1 MSFEKIANNRGRQE
15 QLQSGQ
21 SKNIFVRASE
31 FNPIVDY
38 LNNSMGEVTSAAA
51 NSATGNSVTLNTQ
64 SGKITTAALT
74 TAADTAADITL
85 TNSKITATSNVIAWI
100 EDYSGTIVTDGIP
113 VIINSLPAAGSAVIT
128 ICNIHATNALDGTLI
143 IKFIVL

>member
-74 TAADTAADITL
+74 TAAETTQAITL
-85 TNSKITATSNVIAWI
+85 TNSKITTTSNVIAWI
-100 EDYSGTIVTDGIP
+100 ENYSGTIVTNGIP
-113 VIINSLPAAGSAVIT
+113 LIIESVPAAGSAVIT
-128 ICNIHATNALDGTLI
+128 VCNIHAANALSGTLI